1 MYRITLQNTVLQ
13 STPKE
18 TTWALSESSNRILIS
33 VTLLLYLR
41 LLYTDSIGKNFLKRW
56 SRGYVVISFLLL
68 CDLTVRI
75 EKDVLQGGGTG
86 EEAPVLLTFPRDSHL
101 VVVSK

>member
-18 TTWALSESSNRILIS
+18 TAWALLESSNRILIS

-41 LLYTDSIGKNFLKRW
+41 LLYTNSIGKKFLNTMVER
-56 SRGYVVISFLLL
+56 L
-68 CDLTVRI
+68 CRYLVSPIVRLDGCYR
-75 EKDVLQGGGTG
+75 ERCSPEGGTG
-86 EEAPVLLTFPRDSHL
+86 GEAPVLLTFPRDSHL